1 MMLCTPKDVEL
12 RVSGVQRGIVRRRR
26 QRFVEDAHGFL
37 GLLHL
42 HQELRLRD
50 EHVGCEPRVRGAEIA
65 QVPDGAF
72 AVVLLAVHDAR
83 RAQLRFDG
91 VRAFGDARIRA
102 RGLQEIAL
110 RFGEA
115 A

>member
-1 MMLCTPKDVEL
+1 M
-12 RVSGVQRGIVRRRR
+12 SGLQRGIVRRRR

-42 HQELRLRD
+42 HQQLSLCD
-50 EHVGCEPRVRGAEIA
+50 EHVGREPRVRLAEIA
-65 QVPDGAF
+65 QVPDRAF
-72 AVVLLAVHDAR
+72 AVVLLAEHDAR

-91 VRAFGDARIRA
+91 VRAFGDARVRA

-110 RFGEA
+110 GLGEA
-115 A
+115 P